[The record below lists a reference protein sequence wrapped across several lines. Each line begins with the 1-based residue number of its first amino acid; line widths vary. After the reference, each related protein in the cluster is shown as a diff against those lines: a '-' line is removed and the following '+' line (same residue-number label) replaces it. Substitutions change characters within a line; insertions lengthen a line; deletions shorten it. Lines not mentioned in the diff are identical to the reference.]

1 MQRQRVIA
9 EHKRCIDQ
17 EVERWEEKHQ
27 VLASE
32 VDLMEECQRK
42 SIVVVFGLEEK
53 RNEGYMDTVE
63 IIPNFLKEVTKPD
76 VLDKV
81 YFASRGVEHGGGGG
95 QTGIRSITCGAKVQ
109 LLRNGGQLRV
119 CNISIEEL

>member
-1 MQRQRVIA
+1 MQRQRVTA
-9 EHKRCIDQ
+9 EHKHCIDQ
-17 EVERWEEKHQ
+17 EVKRWEEKRQ
-27 VLASE
+27 VLAGE

-63 IIPNFLKEVTKPD
+63 IIQNFLKKLTKPD

-81 YFASRGVEHGGGGG
+81 YFATRGAEDGGGAD
-95 QTGIRSITCGAKVQ
+95 RY
-109 LLRNGGQLRV
+109 
-119 CNISIEEL
+119 